1 MGRKKVVTLY
11 NGRYRGNL
19 LTEEAC
25 DRLDMIRDAF
35 DNGSY
40 FEDLKKYL
48 YDLDQTQID
57 DVLDARQS
65 LEEGERPH
73 GELSESQTVS
83 VAFGVTA
90 EKWLCGDSVGLGK
103 TAVGAGIY
111 NYLKRNRDAN
121 LRMLFL
127 APDENIMKQNLRQLV
142 RFTGEYFMPSTGR
155 RADAMGIVKY
165 YEETGQFPNVV
176 GMHSLAKQAVFLELV
191 ADYTRTTGERPYDVV
206 IVDESACLS
215 NTKTQLYNKM
225 VEVFGDARYKICFNG
240 TEFDTS
246 LQEFYSQLNFLDP
259 TLLPTKTNFQK
270 EYCVLEYGHFSGYLQ
285 PSGKYKNAE
294 EFRHR
299 VGYRYFARTRRA
311 LGADMRNCT
320 AEIVPVK
327 ANDYQKNLLKS
338 SSMPSLV
345 LNCPW
350 AIDMSIDP
358 DYDTC
363 PKLKSLWDILHTKLG
378 YNDPTRPVPEQVL
391 IYVNH
396 KAAQQ
401 GIADMLDGNASYKI
415 LNGDTPSEDREE
427 IVKGFSSG
435 YYQILITNVQKGLN
449 FQNCDNVIFFE
460 FPSVGRAIQVEGRM
474 TRSENIENKHVFVL
488 LYDKN
493 ETPAF
498 KGILSDRG
506 KALDTFASTDYSMVL
521 NLLLEQ
527 QSKG

>member
-1 MGRKKVVTLY
+1 
-11 NGRYRGNL
+11 
-19 LTEEAC
+19 
-25 DRLDMIRDAF
+25 
-35 DNGSY
+35 
-40 FEDLKKYL
+40 
-48 YDLDQTQID
+48 
-57 DVLDARQS
+57 
-65 LEEGERPH
+65 
-73 GELSESQTVS
+73 
-83 VAFGVTA
+83 
-90 EKWLCGDSVGLGK
+90 
-103 TAVGAGIY
+103 
-111 NYLKRNRDAN
+111 
-121 LRMLFL
+121 
-127 APDENIMKQNLRQLV
+127 
-142 RFTGEYFMPSTGR
+142 
-155 RADAMGIVKY
+155 
-165 YEETGQFPNVV
+165 
-176 GMHSLAKQAVFLELV
+176 
-191 ADYTRTTGERPYDVV
+191 
-206 IVDESACLS
+206 
-215 NTKTQLYNKM
+215 
-225 VEVFGDARYKICFNG
+225 
-240 TEFDTS
+240 
-246 LQEFYSQLNFLDP
+246 
-259 TLLPTKTNFQK
+259 
-270 EYCVLEYGHFSGYLQ
+270 
-285 PSGKYKNAE
+285 
-294 EFRHR
+294 
-299 VGYRYFARTRRA
+299 
-311 LGADMRNCT
+311 MRNCT

-363 PKLKSLWDILHTKLG
+363 PKLKSLWNILHTKLG

-427 IVKGFSSG
+427 IVKGFSTG

-527 QSKG
+527 QNRG